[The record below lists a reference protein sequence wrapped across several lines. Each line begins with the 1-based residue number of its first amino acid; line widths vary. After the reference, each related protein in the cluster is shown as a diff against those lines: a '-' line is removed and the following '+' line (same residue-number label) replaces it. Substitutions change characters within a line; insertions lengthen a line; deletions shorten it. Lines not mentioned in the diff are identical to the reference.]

1 MELIKSTPAAGSEQQ
16 PQQPQS
22 NVYDEIRQEIDKM
35 DPYAETITLTYHLRQ
50 FAELFLR
57 RINDDQ
63 TLNTLFAH
71 LNEAALA
78 DNKFAVKMATV
89 FGSHQLGDAMIQET
103 KIRNAMIGTLQQ
115 NFLAIERLKQS
126 DPQRFYNSVTL
137 LGEYYNR
144 KKVLNGRRIN
154 ILGQS
159 LLLLLTS
166 ELEQEI
172 TKSAATQ
179 QQPPH
184 QMDAEFAKLLLE
196 QITLNGAVA
205 KEDHRKEITDLLF
218 TIRKALITVPNLC
231 SRTKAFL
238 LMALDLYHS
247 NLPEDLFAKLYSKY
261 LSEPQQPAVPT
272 TTSTQSIE
280 SVREVPPSGESKQ
293 PTANGECTV
302 RGQQEK
308 SSPEAV
314 VTPKATGIRAN
325 SNSRGTPAGV
335 GKPPSPQNGARTI
348 HDKENTRRSSSRTK
362 AAPEKK
368 TPPASQASKRNVR
381 VSEDGKIVATITR
394 DSPASPTKKAPPS
407 PTVGTIRTERSP
419 VKKGLSPRLERLA
432 ALPKITITCSTPSP
446 KRQAGNTSATSPR
459 AVLGVASA
467 KQQQQLSPKQP
478 PKSPIRPPTPK
489 SVPEMQKSPGGN
501 GQSRATLSSPA
512 QGTNSVETN
521 KSTKAPHDAGTLPP
535 KECGV
540 GGTEKHHENGKTTPK
555 SSPSTEVSKELT
567 NQMSNGRE
575 RINKSDSS
583 SLHASNDAGNP
594 PVLDNGVTGSVS
606 NGTSDGTVKAENTQE
621 APEGAL
627 KPTVK
632 SYFREDNMENLS
644 WDAMNALDDDSPQK
658 LNPHT
663 KSFLSFLA
671 DH

>member
-16 PQQPQS
+16 PQPSQS

-126 DPQRFYNSVTL
+126 DRQRFYNSVTL

-144 KKVLNGRRIN
+144 KKVLHGRRIN

-172 TKSAATQ
+172 TKSTATQ
-179 QQPPH
+179 QQQQQLY

-205 KEDHRKEITDLLF
+205 KDEHRKEITDLLF

-247 NLPEDLFAKLYSKY
+247 NLAEDLFAKLYSKY
-261 LSEPQQPAVPT
+261 LNEPQQPAVTTT
-272 TTSTQSIE
+272 TTSQSNE
-280 SVREVPPSGESKQ
+280 SVRVEQPSGESKQ
-293 PTANGECTV
+293 PTANGECAV

-325 SNSRGTPAGV
+325 SNSRGTPTGV
-335 GKPPSPQNGARTI
+335 GKTPPSPQNGARTI
-348 HDKENTRRSSSRTK
+348 HDKENSRRSSSRTK

-368 TPPASQASKRNVR
+368 TPPSSQASKRNVR

-394 DSPASPTKKAPPS
+394 DSPTTPTKKAPPS

-446 KRQAGNTSATSPR
+446 KRQVGNTSAISPR

-467 KQQQQLSPKQP
+467 KQQQQISPKQP
-478 PKSPIRPPTPK
+478 PKSPIRTPTPK
-489 SVPEMQKSPGGN
+489 SVPEVHKSPEG
-501 GQSRATLSSPA
+501 SRQGRAKLSSPS
-512 QGTNSVETN
+512 QGTDSVETN
-521 KSTKAPHDAGTLPP
+521 KSKTVPRDEGTLPP
-535 KECGV
+535 KECA
-540 GGTEKHHENGKTTPK
+540 EKHPENDRITPK
-555 SSPSTEVSKELT
+555 SSPSTEVSKETT
-567 NQMSNGRE
+567 NQVSNGSGHIIE
-575 RINKSDSS
+575 SGSS
-583 SLHASNDAGNP
+583 SLHAANDAGKLQALN
-594 PVLDNGVTGSVS
+594 NGVTGESVA
-606 NGTSDGTVKAENTQE
+606 NGTSEGTVKAENTQE
-621 APEGAL
+621 APEGAA